1 MCTLS
6 FFLPNL
12 FPFTSCMPVICS
24 AAQEHWH
31 GLWRCR
37 LSLQVTSENPISL
50 QDSLTDPTFCSNA
63 LKCIYIVAA
72 RCCLFLCSFFLTSL
86 LHSLTPFFPYAFFL
100 CLFPFISLTLLT
112 FFSDFLFIFLPFY
125 YFFQFFYSPSFFFF
139 CLWAEN
145 WPKWMRS
152 WRAVNTVIIWLLLAP
167 LKAKDALSMA
177 TLYFVISEENWE
189 INLLE
194 VRTSW

>member
-12 FPFTSCMPVICS
+12 FPFTSCMPVTCS
-24 AAQEHWH
+24 AALEHWH

-72 RCCLFLCSFFLTSL
+72 RCCLFLCSFSLPFFILSHLSSLMHFFFVFFLLSL
-86 LHSLTPFFPYAFFL
+86 LTFSLTPYLSFY
-100 CLFPFISLTLLT
+100 PFII
-112 FFSDFLFIFLPFY
+112 FFNSPIHPLF
-125 YFFQFFYSPSFFFF
+125 SFFF

-152 WRAVNTVIIWLLLAP
+152 WRAVNNVIIWLLLAP